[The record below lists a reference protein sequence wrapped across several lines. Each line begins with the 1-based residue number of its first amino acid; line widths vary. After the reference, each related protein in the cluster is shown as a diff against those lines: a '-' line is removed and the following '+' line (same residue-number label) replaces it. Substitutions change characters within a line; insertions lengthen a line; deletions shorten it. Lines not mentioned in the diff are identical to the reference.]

1 MKKIKYLLLIIP
13 FLFISSVKAAN
24 VERDYNLFTSDVSS
38 FDSFFENEEYK
49 QYIIELER
57 LLFDYYES
65 NYVSNYPYYT
75 FQINYTGHSLIID
88 MNIYFKKI
96 HFNVNNDISNG
107 YGQTFYEDGSI
118 YSNCYSDHINH
129 KRIRSYYN
137 ISESQYTSPFLV
149 TDDSSCSFDNPAHYA
164 FQPSSFIESVII
176 QSNFDIKVYTNSD
189 SIIIHNFRSTNQDL
203 VLHSGDVYPVFW
215 KDKDIY
221 NQSANLVE
229 VNLNDYPYIALSLK
243 DYSKTNSFDVS
254 NYVKGQYCLTPVYD
268 YGLKE
273 RKEVLSGTQVERCS
287 PYYTDYTSV
296 RTTILD
302 SDLKNHAIY
311 YLKAYD
317 TSKENK
323 VKIDTSVFNIHYIT
337 EEDKDNPILNINGT
351 KYSAIP
357 FDSLTDTA
365 NKSEDEGYVSGA
377 VKEFNFSDI
386 FSAPLDF
393 MKGIWS
399 SITQVFHIITEFI
412 SLLPEPLQYFFYIS
426 FMLAI
431 ILGLIK
437 IIL

>member
-1 MKKIKYLLLIIP
+1 MII
-13 FLFISSVKAAN
+13 L
-24 VERDYNLFTSDVSS
+24 
-38 FDSFFENEEYK
+38 
-49 QYIIELER
+49 
-57 LLFDYYES
+57 
-65 NYVSNYPYYT
+65 
-75 FQINYTGHSLIID
+75 
-88 MNIYFKKI
+88 
-96 HFNVNNDISNG
+96 
-107 YGQTFYEDGSI
+107 
-118 YSNCYSDHINH
+118 
-129 KRIRSYYN
+129 
-137 ISESQYTSPFLV
+137 
-149 TDDSSCSFDNPAHYA
+149 
-164 FQPSSFIESVII
+164 
-176 QSNFDIKVYTNSD
+176 
-189 SIIIHNFRSTNQDL
+189 
-203 VLHSGDVYPVFW
+203 
-215 KDKDIY
+215 
-221 NQSANLVE
+221 
-229 VNLNDYPYIALSLK
+229 IALSLK

-365 NKSEDEGYVSGA
+365 NKSEDEGYVSGV